1 MKDNLSRMVRPKD
14 AKINAF
20 SRLIDAGIIG
30 CTLVALVSILKLEW
44 LPSYSLLLLSAIVL
58 FSFLTESSRSYKSW
72 RDISISDE
80 IMAVGSNWLV
90 VVFIFVAIQFTFQ
103 PVDLYNRE
111 MVLYWFILTP
121 IELISWH
128 SIMRMALRFFRYT
141 GVSAQTVAIYGATE
155 LGSGLEKRIQSM
167 PWAGYKF
174 VGFFDDR
181 KTNGSRR
188 FISDQNLIKGGSQD
202 LIDQARAGNID
213 TIFIT
218 LPLAAENRIKSLLNE
233 LSDTTVSA
241 YMMLDLF
248 SFDLLNAS
256 WLDVQGM
263 PAVSIFESPH
273 TGIDNITKR
282 CLDLVFST
290 LILGL
295 IAVPMLAIALS
306 IKLTSKGPVIFRQLR
321 YGIGGESIH
330 VWKFRTMTSMD
341 AGDTE
346 VKQACR
352 TDSRIT
358 KLGRF
363 LRRTSLDE
371 LPQFFN
377 VMAGTM
383 SIVGPRPHAV
393 THNEFYRSAIHG
405 YMLRHKVK
413 PGITG
418 LAQVKGYRGETDTLE
433 KMEGRIKYD
442 LEYIRSWSLWLDIK
456 LIVMTV
462 FVGFTNKNAF

>member
-352 TDSRIT
+352 ADSRIT